1 MNKNKCCDHC
11 EYQQMQDLPHKYM
24 KELCTLELGTIHRC
38 DVCSS
43 SWMKSANRG
52 WLLLREGNMQLKAA
66 AGM

>member
-43 SWMKSANRG
+43 SWMKSAIEVG
-52 WLLLREGNMQLKAA
+52 YYYAKGICS
-66 AGM
+66 